1 MSPVS
6 KPPQVVIETAAVRIF
21 DREDSTMKMLVAIIQ
36 PNKLQAVRDALQ
48 HVGVTRMTVLDAE
61 GYGRQKGH
69 TALYHGVEYRIDL
82 LRKVMLE
89 ICVNDDF
96 LDRTIEVL
104 TSIARSGTEGSIG
117 DGKVFI
123 LPMDEAMTI
132 DDGSRGPGAV

>member
-6 KPPQVVIETAAVRIF
+6 KRQQAAIEPTASGIF
-21 DREDSTMKMLVAIIQ
+21 DRQSSTMKMLMAVIQ

-104 TSIARSGTEGSIG
+104 TSIARSGMEGSIG
-117 DGKVFI
+117 DGKIFI
-123 LPMDEAMTI
+123 LPMDESITI
-132 DDGSRGPGAV
+132 DDGGRGPGAV